1 MAQEGRMD
9 ERLKYVSERAKV
21 ADLPLSFPG
30 KVLADAKGGRLFIAD
45 SNHNRIVV
53 TKLDGTLI
61 TTIGTGAR
69 GAADGPFDRATFNRP
84 QGLALDAG
92 QNGDEGAL
100 YVADTENQLV
110 RKVDLK
116 TRTVTTIAG
125 AGRQPHANPGEDSAP
140 PARSVALYSPWDL
153 QLVSRRLY
161 IAMAGS
167 HQIWRLN
174 LTTNTISVFAG
185 SGREA
190 RANGSRQTA
199 AFAQPSGLTGDGTTL
214 YVADA
219 ESNVIRS
226 VDLAR
231 GAKPS
236 ADDEPKTEV
245 DGEGLPLVLPP
256 KGQMTPLDED
266 ETKAVASVKPPPPT
280 APQVSTLAGGDLSG
294 SGDEDGTGDAVRLQ
308 HPLGVLY
315 VEGYGVFIA
324 DTYNHKIK
332 LLDPLTRAV
341 KTVAGTGKPGQVDG
355 DHASFDEPGG
365 LSYANGKLY
374 VADTNNH
381 AIRVVDP
388 ATGRTST
395 LTLRGLAPPAA
406 SPSPPDANAPRGIKP
421 QVKIE

>member
-1 MAQEGRMD
+1 MD
-9 ERLKYVSERAKV
+9 GRLKSASERAKV
-21 ADLPLSFPG
+21 ADLPLAFPG

-69 GAADGPFDRATFNRP
+69 GAADGAFDRATFNRP

-92 QNGDEGAL
+92 QNGDEDAL
-100 YVADTENQLV
+100 YVADTENHLV

-116 TRTVTTIAG
+116 TRTVTAIAG
-125 AGRQPHANPGEDSAP
+125 TGRQSHVNPSEDGASATL
-140 PARSVALYSPWDL
+140 ARNVALNSPWDL

-190 RANGSRQTA
+190 RADGSRQTA

-219 ESNVIRS
+219 ESNVICS

-231 GAKPS
+231 GAKSS

-245 DGEGLPLVLPP
+245 DGEGLPLILPP
-256 KGQMTPLDED
+256 RGEMSPLDED
-266 ETKAVASVKPPPPT
+266 ETKAVASVNPVATT
-280 APQVSTLAGGDLSG
+280 APQVSTLAGGDLFD
-294 SGDEDGTGDAVRLQ
+294 SGDEDGAGDAVRLQ

-315 VEGYGVFIA
+315 VEGYGVFIT

-332 LLDPLTRAV
+332 LLDPLTRTV

-355 DHASFDEPGG
+355 DHASFYEPGG
-365 LSYANGKLY
+365 LSYADGKLY
-374 VADTNNH
+374 IADTNNH

-388 ATGRTST
+388 ATGKTST

-406 SPSPPDANAPRGIKP
+406 SPSSPDANPPRGIKP
-421 QVKIE
+421 QGKID